1 MSNAEFLNYCIR
13 TALLARRALR
23 GLSPEWYSMYIF
35 HATEGQEELFA
46 LKKMVNIHRD
56 FWAIRFKSHGY
67 ALISEV
73 FDVKHFISQR
83 RLLDMR

>member
-1 MSNAEFLNYCIR
+1 MNEEFLNSCIR
-13 TALLARRALR
+13 TCLLARRALK
-23 GLSPEWYSMYIF
+23 GLSPEWYSMHIF

-56 FWAIRFKSHGY
+56 FWALRFKSYQY

-73 FDVKHFISQR
+73 FDTKYFISQR
-83 RLLDMR
+83 RLLDIR

>member
-13 TALLARRALR
+13 TSLLARRALK
-23 GLSPEWYSMYIF
+23 GIPPEKYLINIY
-35 HATEGQEELFA
+35 HAQEGTELFA
-46 LKKMVNIHRD
+46 LKNMVNIHRD
-56 FWAIRFKSHGY
+56 FWSLRFKSYQY